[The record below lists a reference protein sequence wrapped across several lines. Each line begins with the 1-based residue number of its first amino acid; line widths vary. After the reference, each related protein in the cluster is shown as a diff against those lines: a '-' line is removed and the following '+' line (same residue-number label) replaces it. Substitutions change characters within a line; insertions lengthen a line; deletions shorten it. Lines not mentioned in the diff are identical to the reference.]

1 MTARIKRSLPSTMSS
16 APILS
21 NFTCKHYKTIESTKS
36 PLNSKRVLKYNC
48 ENKIKQLIRVKEI
61 TPKLK
66 RLDFKTIL
74 FLILPVNTIRNA
86 WRTVLRICIL
96 ILVKYEVLS
105 CSSG

>member
-21 NFTCKHYKTIESTKS
+21 NFTCKHYKKIESTES

-61 TPKLK
+61 MPKLK
-66 RLDFKTIL
+66 SLDFKTIINSPCEYHKKCMENSVENL
-74 FLILPVNTIRNA
+74 HTDA
-86 WRTVLRICIL
+86 S
-96 ILVKYEVLS
+96 E
-105 CSSG
+105 

>member
-21 NFTCKHYKTIESTKS
+21 NFTCKHYKKIESTES

-66 RLDFKTIL
+66 SLDFKTIITSPCEYHKKCMENSVENL
-74 FLILPVNTIRNA
+74 HTDTSE
-86 WRTVLRICIL
+86 WS
-96 ILVKYEVLS
+96 VKL
-105 CSSG
+105 